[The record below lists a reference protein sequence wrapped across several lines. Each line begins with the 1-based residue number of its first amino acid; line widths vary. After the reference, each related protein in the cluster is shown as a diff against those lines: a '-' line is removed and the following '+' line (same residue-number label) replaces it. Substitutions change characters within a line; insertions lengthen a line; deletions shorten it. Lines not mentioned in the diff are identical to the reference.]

1 MKTLVIYYSFS
12 GKTKKEAE
20 KLAAS
25 LSGELCEVTEVKKR
39 NLFTTFFPGC
49 PQAMQRVVPA
59 IRALGAKLEDYD
71 RIYIGAPVWASS
83 PAPAFNAV
91 VSMLP
96 AGKEVGAASSQCT
109 RRVSIPDLGDLMRF
123 AWFRKELSTCP
134 CLQIVGMRSLIWFHK
149 VSSSPGCSTFNRI

>member
-1 MKTLVIYYSFS
+1 MTTLVIYYSFS

-20 KLAAS
+20 KLAVS
-25 LSGELCEVTEVKKR
+25 LGGELCEVTEVKKR

-49 PQAMQRVVPA
+49 PQALKRAVPA

-91 VSMLP
+91 VNILP
-96 AGKEVGAASSQCT
+96 AGKEVGVFLTSGS
-109 RRVSIPDLGDLMRF
+109 GDTSKSAEGTKKMIQD
-123 AWFRKELSTCP
+123 K
-134 CLQIVGMRSLIWFHK
+134 
-149 VSSSPGCSTFNRI
+149 GCSVIDYKDIITKNKKR